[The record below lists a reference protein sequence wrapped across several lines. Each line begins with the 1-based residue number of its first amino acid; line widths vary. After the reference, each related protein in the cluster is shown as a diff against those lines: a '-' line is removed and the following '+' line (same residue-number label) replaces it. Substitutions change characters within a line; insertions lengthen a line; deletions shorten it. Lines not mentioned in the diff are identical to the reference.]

1 MEIFKLLLL
10 SPICRYI
17 VGAKTAHALDNWRW
31 ALRVTPLLGL
41 IAVVLIF
48 LMKEPVR
55 GQHESSSHLR
65 TSSYKEDLIGIIEV
79 NLFAEQEHFINISFI
94 YLLFADI
101 LRNPSFMLSTLG
113 FTCVAFVTG
122 ALAWWGPKFM
132 YNGLRLQKGDSVSLD
147 E

>member
-79 NLFAEQEHFINISFI
+79 NLFVEQEHFINISFI
-94 YLLFADI
+94 FFAI
-101 LRNPSFMLSTLG
+101 CRYFTESIVYAVNVGFYVRRICNRCLSVVGTKIHVQWPA
-113 FTCVAFVTG
+113 TTE
-122 ALAWWGPKFM
+122 
-132 YNGLRLQKGDSVSLD
+132 RR
-147 E
+147 